1 MAKVDIDKIAT
12 GEVWLG
18 TRALDVALV
27 DELQTSDEY
36 LVARAEQADVYEIA
50 FVLKKK
56 LHQRLGIAAEESVD
70 RVMLRWWERLTSN
83 SERIT

>member
-1 MAKVDIDKIAT
+1 
-12 GEVWLG
+12 
-18 TRALDVALV
+18 
-27 DELQTSDEY
+27 
-36 LVARAEQADVYEIA
+36 
-50 FVLKKK
+50 VLKKK